1 MINQN
6 IKEEPMKK
14 FKKPIAVLL
23 ALALT
28 ASITA
33 CGPSGNDNPSGGN
46 NGGNS
51 TENTGEQSFQ
61 EAETKPIDEEAP
73 TGTIKWLMYE
83 DLLTNNADMV
93 ALFESRYGGSI
104 EQIVTGSGDQY
115 FQTLGTYISTGDSP
129 DIVRYEWRSFP
140 HAMSYNMY
148 TPLDSYIDLDSDL
161 WKGVK
166 DIAEQFVYNS
176 KHYYVPYQ
184 LKTNFALN
192 YNNRVLE
199 ENGITDPMKMV
210 KDGTWDWNAFENLC
224 KQWKDIDPVNHI
236 SYNGVGGMSFVL
248 TTGIKTIDVQG
259 DQIINNLKNENI
271 SRCMQWIEGMRK
283 NGLLGATAD
292 QMNAGASNGYIDPGQ
307 AFTDGNL
314 MFLGMDPSWAYNSA
328 KEALD
333 KAGLENE
340 MKFVPYP
347 KDPLADKYYHGI
359 DTYGYLIPSG
369 AHNVKGALDWIE
381 LNRVE
386 ETDEE
391 NIANAKKDAL
401 DDSIQYYP
409 KCANSDCGDTSEN
422 ADDKGRHIFTKE
434 ENESG
439 MSTCP
444 SCGEARRE
452 KYKVVW
458 TEEQYDLF
466 TELKSTDG
474 RFEMLFDN
482 CYGFGNEVS
491 TLFQDGNE
499 GILDSPVFGDTSFTS
514 LVESKYDVV
523 EGYLN
528 LYRDILKKNAAGEVV
543 TSAIEEK
550 PAE

>member
-1 MINQN
+1 
-6 IKEEPMKK
+6 MKK

-33 CGPSGNDNPSGGN
+33 CGETSEGSNPAGG
-46 NGGNS
+46 NGGNGAAD
-51 TENTGEQSFQ
+51 TTTAEQSFA
-61 EAETKPIDEEAP
+61 EAETQPVDEEAP
-73 TGTIKWLMYE
+73 TGTITWLMYE

-93 ALFESRYGGSI
+93 AKFESRYGGSI

-115 FQTLGTYISTGDSP
+115 FQALGTYISTGDSP

-166 DIAEQFVYNS
+166 EVAEQYVYNG

-210 KDGTWDWNAFENLC
+210 QDGTWDWNAFENLC

-236 SYNGVGGMSFVL
+236 SYNGVGGMIFVL
-248 TTGIKTIDVQG
+248 TTGVKVIDVQG

-283 NGLLGATAD
+283 NGLLGATVD
-292 QMNAGASNGYIDPGQ
+292 QQQAGATNGYIDPSQ
-307 AFTDGNL
+307 AFVDGNL
-314 MFLGMDPSWAYNSA
+314 MFLGMDPSWTYNSA

-347 KDPLADKYYHGI
+347 RDPLSDTYYHGI

-386 ETDEE
+386 ETNEE
-391 NIANAKKDAL
+391 NVAKAKADAL

-409 KCANSDCGDTSEN
+409 KCANSDCGDTSGN

-439 MSTCP
+439 MDTCP

-458 TEEQYDLF
+458 SEEQYDLYM
-466 TELKSTDG
+466 ELRSTDG

-482 CYGFGNEVS
+482 CYGFSNEVS
-491 TLFQDGNE
+491 TLFNGGE
-499 GILDSPVFGDTSFTS
+499 EPILDGPVFGDMSFTS

-523 EGYLN
+523 EGYLEV
-528 LYRDILKKNAAGEVV
+528 YRDILKKNAAGETV
-543 TSAIEEK
+543 TSAVEE
-550 PAE
+550 